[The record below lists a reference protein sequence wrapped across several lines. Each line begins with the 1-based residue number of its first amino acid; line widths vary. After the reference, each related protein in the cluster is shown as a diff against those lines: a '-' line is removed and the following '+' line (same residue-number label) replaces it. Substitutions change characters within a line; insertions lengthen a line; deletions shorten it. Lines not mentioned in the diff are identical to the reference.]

1 MIVVAPELAETLVT
15 WSDWRFTSLQIP
27 MGPCMR
33 ARGCL
38 SLSKGSW
45 KRNFCLRKPYMI
57 TLPCTAEL
65 RHAPLSWVS
74 HTCMLLSNTSH
85 YIHTN
90 VLGRFWQAASSRYH
104 PAPPLSYSTLC
115 NWEIWHIYPIPQ
127 AVSMLF
133 HCTLETKLL
142 FLPTN
147 HFQTNGGVCGSLDF
161 FLSLFLSLFLSF
173 FHFLFFLYFTFSFSF
188 FSFFLSLS
196 KCSVFPHVTV
206 CKHFISKYWRV
217 AGGEISYLKLIKQ
230 FGTEATAITS
240 KWIWVFW
247 SMVSSR
253 DNIQRTACSEGGRE
267 VALAHA
273 VTFLPAPLPMFL
285 GPCPNERSYAPWLY
299 SASLCHCANSM
310 FGAIT

>member
-1 MIVVAPELAETLVT
+1 MIEPCRTAAPWIMIVVAPELAETLVS

-161 FLSLFLSLFLSF
+161 FLSLFLSLFL
-173 FHFLFFLYFTFSFSF
+173 FLFFFN
-188 FSFFLSLS
+188 FFL
-196 KCSVFPHVTV
+196 KNF
-206 CKHFISKYWRV
+206 F
-217 AGGEISYLKLIKQ
+217 
-230 FGTEATAITS
+230 AI
-240 KWIWVFW
+240 
-247 SMVSSR
+247 
-253 DNIQRTACSEGGRE
+253 
-267 VALAHA
+267 
-273 VTFLPAPLPMFL
+273 
-285 GPCPNERSYAPWLY
+285 
-299 SASLCHCANSM
+299 
-310 FGAIT
+310 